1 MPRYYF
7 HFSDGNRVFTDENG
21 LELIDFADVKQRV
34 IRQVR
39 DLKSS
44 FSRQQNQ
51 DWANWKLI
59 VVDAKGTTILEVS
72 FDLKPKPLQ

>member
-7 HFSDGNRVFTDENG
+7 HFSDGNRVFADENG

-39 DLKSS
+39 DLKS
-44 FSRQQNQ
+44 
-51 DWANWKLI
+51 I
-59 VVDAKGTTILEVS
+59 PTMVCP
-72 FDLKPKPLQ
+72 LKSGPP